1 MGFSSLIRSQVLAS
15 ANNYTNGR
23 KGHKICKITPHHMA
37 GVLSGEQ
44 CARIFQ
50 NPNRQA
56 SANYC
61 IGNDGGIVGCV
72 DENNRAWTSSSS
84 SNDCQAITIEVSNCE
99 IGGEWKISDAAWNA
113 LIKLCV
119 DICTRYDFKLTYD
132 GTPNGSLTRHN
143 MFANTNCPGQYLQ
156 GKFQELANT
165 VNSILEGNSSVP
177 STPSNVSKSN
187 EEIAAEVIAGKW
199 GNGDTRKIA
208 LTNAGYD
215 YNAIQ
220 SIVNAKLS
228 GNSTTSKP
236 KLKSIDEIAA
246 EVIAGKWGNGDT
258 RKIALTN
265 AGYDYNAIQSIV
277 NAKLSGNSTTS
288 KPKLKSIDE
297 IAKEVIAGQWGNGQD
312 RFNRLAA
319 AGYDGN
325 AVQNKVNEILGAKS
339 VTSNK
344 KSNDT
349 IANEVIKGLW
359 GNGTERKSRLQ
370 AAGYDYNAIQS
381 IVNAKLK

>member
-236 KLKSIDEIAA
+236 KLKSIDEIAK